1 MPAAAF
7 LASLLSTF
15 RFFAAAAAAYR
26 RSHFWLTATTTTRLS
41 RELLWSTKSVCCCWR
56 QESLAR
62 AEGDFC
68 ARSKSRRVK
77 NNRQTANERETQPNF
92 AQKTINYSFLSRSP
106 IDIHNSH
113 KVDTHTYT
121 RNTRLRARKFWAQQQ
136 LEVCWCTKVCG
147 FYQCSCVGKNCELG
161 EKSEKCVRREER
173 SSSGFCRALVCS
185 HLVLTLW
192 VSASLINA
200 FCVCARF
207 ARALEQKV
215 SASNSLSSS
224 SLCRSHRQRRR
235 RR

>member
-113 KVDTHTYT
+113 KVDTHTHT
-121 RNTRLRARKFWAQQQ
+121 QHAIESTQVLGAAAAAKGLLVHQSVRFLSVHLCGQKLWTWIEERK
-136 LEVCWCTKVCG
+136 VR
-147 FYQCSCVGKNCELG
+147 G
-161 EKSEKCVRREER
+161 EKRE
-173 SSSGFCRALVCS
+173 
-185 HLVLTLW
+185 
-192 VSASLINA
+192 
-200 FCVCARF
+200 
-207 ARALEQKV
+207 ARAAFVALLF
-215 SASNSLSSS
+215 ALTWCW
-224 SLCRSHRQRRR
+224 LYGWAHH
-235 RR
+235 